1 MTRGIGIAGV
11 ALVAAVVA
19 GAGAACGD
27 DDGGGDGRQ
36 AYVDAFVASGSDEA
50 LSDDENECFAAAIV
64 DAVGV
69 EKLRGQVT
77 ADEVRDA
84 QDALPGDLGIEVSED
99 EGEAFYD
106 GVSECLDVPEYFA
119 TQIEADDSLTAENK
133 ACLREAFGEDFLH
146 DFYVTLYIGGAD
158 GFQADSDLMD
168 HIQSAYEGCNVTL

>member
-1 MTRGIGIAGV
+1 MSRGIGIAGV

-19 GAGAACGD
+19 VVGCGD

-69 EKLRGQVT
+69 DKLAEQVT
-77 ADEVRDA
+77 ADEVREA
-84 QDALPGDLGIEVSED
+84 EDALPGDLGIEVSED

-119 TQIEADDSLTAENK
+119 SQIEADDSLTDENK
-133 ACLREAFGEDFLH
+133 ACLRDALGDDFLH
-146 DFYVTLYIGGAD
+146 DFYVTLYIAGAD
-158 GFQADSDLMD
+158 GFSADSELMD
-168 HIQSAYEGCNVTL
+168 QIQTAYAGCNVTL